1 MAVVIVMVVLIITA
15 MLVIID
21 VEDLRKGRCP
31 MREGAAECK
40 ATDLL
45 DSR

>member
-15 MLVIID
+15 MLIIID
-21 VEDLRKGRCP
+21 VEDLRNGRCP
-31 MREGAAECK
+31 MRESGAGCK

>member
-15 MLVIID
+15 MLIIMD

-31 MREGAAECK
+31 MRTSGAECK